1 MDRLINCGCD
11 CQLVA
16 SAFAT
21 PRVSCNNLAS
31 FGACTIV
38 TKAKEVVMTHAL
50 GGVVDL
56 SVTEHTLIIFD
67 LHEPDTIVACKPAD
81 LCLQGVRP
89 K

>member
-16 SAFAT
+16 SAFSSS
-21 PRVSCNNLAS
+21 VSWHNLAS

-56 SVTEHTLIIFD
+56 SVSEHTLIIFD
-67 LHEPDTIVACKPAD
+67 LYEPDTIVACKPAD